1 AQGGRR
7 HISDATGLNSVV
19 RQLGGSV
26 GLAIFTTLL
35 TRYVTVAQ
43 AAIGA
48 HLDPTRPEVM
58 SRLTMIQ
65 SGLMRRGMDA
75 VSAHAAALR
84 ALAGMVARQAQVV
97 AFDKIFELGGLL
109 MLTLLPL

>member
-1 AQGGRR
+1 
-7 HISDATGLNSVV
+7 
-19 RQLGGSV
+19 
-26 GLAIFTTLL
+26 
-35 TRYVTVAQ
+35 
-43 AAIGA
+43 
-48 HLDPTRPEVM
+48 M

-109 MLTLLPL
+109 MLTLLPLVLFLRHPATVEAEPAPAAADVEAA